1 MNRNCY
7 EERKEWNMTISF
19 AVIDSTSKPF
29 IELRAW
35 EKALTG
41 NEVKIKD
48 AHARMNNNDNY

>member
-7 EERKEWNMTISF
+7 EERKEWNMTNSI

-29 IELRAW
+29 IELRGL

-48 AHARMNNNDNY
+48 AHARMNNN